1 MYCPSL
7 SLHAALPVV
16 GGWGG
21 LGQWRAHGAR
31 VDRLFGDTPCGR
43 PVMDMRYDG
52 LEARLYGVGLQRG
65 ALFSIL
71 DAAWPGRA
79 GALHA
84 GCDIVDVDADNG
96 LLHDACGQTHG
107 PFDQVV
113 VADGAASRLRA
124 GITAPRVDRP
134 YPWRSEERRVGK
146 EGGSTGSTRG
156 ALH

>member
-1 MYCPSL
+1 
-7 SLHAALPVV
+7 
-16 GGWGG
+16 
-21 LGQWRAHGAR
+21 
-31 VDRLFGDTPCGR
+31 
-43 PVMDMRYDG
+43 MRYDG
-52 LEARLYGVGLQRG
+52 REARLYGVGLQRG

-107 PFDQVV
+107 PFDLVV
-113 VADGAASRLRA
+113 VAAGAASRLRA

-134 YPWRSEERRVGK
+134 RSEARRVGT
-146 EGGSTGSTRG
+146 ERVSACRSRWVRC
-156 ALH
+156 HS

>member
-1 MYCPSL
+1 MGL
-7 SLHAALPVV
+7 LAPV
-16 GGWGG
+16 
-21 LGQWRAHGAR
+21 LAHGAR

-84 GCDIVDVDADNG
+84 GRAIVDVGADNG
-96 LLHDACGQTHG
+96 LLPAACGQPPG
-107 PFDQVV
+107 QFDMGV
-113 VADGAASRLRA
+113 VAVGADWMGRAVSRVMGVSNGGEKGVDG
-124 GITAPRVDRP
+124 
-134 YPWRSEERRVGK
+134 
-146 EGGSTGSTRG
+146 
-156 ALH
+156 

>member
-1 MYCPSL
+1 M
-7 SLHAALPVV
+7 A
-16 GGWGG
+16 WG
-21 LGQWRAHGAR
+21 
-31 VDRLFGDTPCGR
+31 
-43 PVMDMRYDG
+43 YEG
-52 LEARLYGVGLQRG
+52 LEAGRYGVGLQRG

-107 PFDQVV
+107 PFDLVV

-124 GITAPRVDRP
+124 AIPAPRVDRP
-134 YPWRSEERRVGK
+134 YPS
-146 EGGSTGSTRG
+146 G
-156 ALH
+156 ALWCPLPAGSRPPLAELRQEPKPAV